1 MTSWR
6 WKAFVQLLGRS
17 IKLLDL
23 KSKRRSPEF
32 HIGGETRSKR
42 SLLHEKCALWNV
54 TNKHAFFQI
63 KSSPNVLTLMTL
75 TVCFMIFIIL
85 NLIKFFSLLLVY
97 NITLRLVQHREK
109 LNWGIVSSGVT
120 LTIWLWKDV
129 SFLAEKLTFTQHQTY
144 PLPPPPPQIYFIPRR
159 IMWKQESILCM
170 YDHAVKLTIGSSFL
184 SALQTSQVLHISMNA
199 QLTYEPIVL

>member
-63 KSSPNVLTLMTL
+63 KSTPNILTLMTL

-85 NLIKFFSLLLVY
+85 NLINFFSLLLVY

-129 SFLAEKLTFTQHQTY
+129 SFLADKLTFTQHQNY
-144 PLPPPPPQIYFIPRR
+144 PLPPPPSLKY
-159 IMWKQESILCM
+159 
-170 YDHAVKLTIGSSFL
+170 
-184 SALQTSQVLHISMNA
+184 ISYRVA
-199 QLTYEPIVL
+199 

>member
-54 TNKHAFFQI
+54 TNKHAFFQM

-120 LTIWLWKDV
+120 PTIWLWKDV
-129 SFLAEKLTFTQHQTY
+129 SFLADKLAFTQHQTY
-144 PLPPPPPQIYFIPRR
+144 SPPPPPPQIYFIPRR
-159 IMWKQESILCM
+159 IMRKQESILCM

-184 SALQTSQVLHISMNA
+184 SALQTSQVLHISMNT

>member
-6 WKAFVQLLGRS
+6 CKAFVQLLGRS

-32 HIGGETRSKR
+32 HIGGETRSKH

-63 KSSPNVLTLMTL
+63 KSSPNVLTLMNL

-144 PLPPPPPQIYFIPRR
+144 PLPPPPASNIFHTKSHNAETRVNP
-159 IMWKQESILCM
+159 
-170 YDHAVKLTIGSSFL
+170 
-184 SALQTSQVLHISMNA
+184 LHVRSRSKINNWF
-199 QLTYEPIVL
+199 